1 MSGFGHQTIVKYQDT
16 ALPTAAAD
24 VTLFNSVTAFAPGG
38 SFHLLGLQ
46 WFQWALV
53 FDSAAGTVTGLVTG
67 QWSNDKGV
75 SWNEF
80 YASATLNDDVSNE
93 DEVYLGMFQD
103 VRFLFRASV
112 QDTNLFRSALSLNPH
127 KATSTR
133 TTGDVLVN
141 TLA

>member
-1 MSGFGHQTIVKYQDT
+1 MMGSNGQTIVKYQDT

-53 FDSAAGTVTGLVTG
+53 FDSAAGTITGLVTG
-67 QWSNDKGV
+67 QWSDDKGV
-75 SWNEF
+75 TWNEF

-93 DEVYLGMFQD
+93 DEVYLGMFKD

-112 QDTNLFRSALSLNPH
+112 QDATVFRSALALNPH

-133 TTGDVLVN
+133 TATDVLVN
-141 TLA
+141 ALA